1 VVAAATACG
10 DLIPAAATMVPAMEP
25 PPGLAINSKNA
36 IMVGVVP
43 QVTTLGVTLVV
54 LGVTIQ
60 EAIVEMEIP

>member
-1 VVAAATACG
+1 
-10 DLIPAAATMVPAMEP
+10 MEP

-36 IMVGVVP
+36 MIGVVP
-43 QVTTLGVTLVV
+43 QATTLGVTLVV